1 LTDISNAYTIGLIVV
16 EQRKAKR
23 FELSLPVELI
33 RAGTERLSSVGETRN
48 MSSGGVLF
56 QSGERVEVGQP
67 IEYLITFHPGT
78 KGEIR
83 LRCVGKVVRL
93 EGPSQANGNSSASH
107 VGIAATLER
116 YEFIR

>member
-1 LTDISNAYTIGLIVV
+1 MV

-23 FELSLPVELI
+23 FELTLPIELI
-33 RAGTERLSSVGETRN
+33 QAGNAGVPTAGQTKN
-48 MSSGGVLF
+48 MSSAGVLF
-56 QSGERVEVGQP
+56 ISPEEVDIGQP

-83 LRCVGKVVRL
+83 LRCMGKVVRL
-93 EGPSQANGNSSASH
+93 ERIPVDGNGSAEI
-107 VGIAATLER
+107 GIAATLER